1 MAYLEPEVC
10 SEHCQ
15 ASTIEC
21 FTKKRQKKQNKKKQK
36 KKLPSAFCFRP
47 HSSKIF
53 PEKNLSFLLKKRF

>member
-21 FTKKRQKKQNKKKQK
+21 FAKKTQKKQNKKKQK

-47 HSSKIF
+47 HSSEIF